1 MCYWNAQIF
10 DATLRQA
17 KRDGEYDDGILEIRG
32 RSVRFVGQ
40 PYNVC
45 NDPIWHLPVELSKA
59 EVDRGVAWERAQE
72 LLAEAEQDAKDATNV
87 NDE

>member
-1 MCYWNAQIF
+1 VF

-40 PYNVC
+40 SIRIC
-45 NDPIWHLPVELSKA
+45 ADPIWHLPIVLSKA

-72 LLAEAEQDAKDATNV
+72 LLAEAEQESKEAIKDG
-87 NDE
+87 EE